1 MPPMSMPQPHQRP
14 ELRDDE
20 DDSALDPLSFIRPR
34 ETKRAIKARGP
45 QRAVSV
51 FRFSLPLLAL
61 LVLGTLI
68 LWPLI
73 NPRIIPAVILKNI
86 PDLVIDNLHF
96 TGLDAQNQPYS
107 LSAVKATRPSGTKNI
122 YDLDKPQGEMTLES
136 GNWIASSAQVGRF
149 DQDTRKL
156 WLGGNVQVFHDQGY
170 QFTSDEAQ
178 VDLKNYQAW
187 GEKPVLIQGDFGEI
201 RGNGFRL
208 LDSGK
213 VMVVTGPAKATL
225 KAVATKPSSP

>member
-1 MPPMSMPQPHQRP
+1 MSMPQPQQRL
-14 ELRDDE
+14 EAEDE
-20 DDSALDPLSFIRPR
+20 DDNPLDFIRPR
-34 ETKRAIKARGP
+34 ETLRAIKARGP
-45 QRAVSV
+45 QRAVSI
-51 FRFSLPLLAL
+51 FRFSLPLLAV

-73 NPRIIPAVILKNI
+73 NPRIIPVALLKNI

-96 TGLDAQNQPYS
+96 TGLDAKNQPYS
-107 LSAVKATRPSGTKNI
+107 LSAAKATRPSGTKNI
-122 YDLDKPQGEMTLES
+122 YDLDKPQGELTLEGGS
-136 GNWIASSAQVGRF
+136 WLASSAQVGRF

-178 VDLKNYQAW
+178 VDLKTYQAW
-187 GEKPVLIQGDFGEI
+187 GEKPVLIQGNFGEI

-208 LDSGK
+208 LENGK
-213 VMVVTGPAKATL
+213 IMVVNGPAKAIL
-225 KAVATKPSSP
+225 KVIETTPAKPASP